1 VPVVALEKNEHARF
15 LGDAKA
21 TGTPVLLRDMTEDQ
35 ALLDAGVIHARAI
48 IIATNDDMANLEVA
62 LDARR
67 MNPKIRVLMRLFDQR
82 IADKFK
88 EAALID
94 EAFSAA
100 ALAAPIVADMALKI
114 ASG

>member
-1 VPVVALEKNEHARF
+1 M
-15 LGDAKA
+15 
-21 TGTPVLLRDMTEDQ
+21 PVLVRDMKEDQ
-35 ALLDAGVIHARAI
+35 ALIDAGVQHARTI

-67 MNPKIRVLMRLFDQR
+67 MNPKIRVIMRLFDQR

-94 EAFSAA
+94 EAFSSA
-100 ALAAPIVADMALKI
+100 ALAAPMVAEMALKTPR
-114 ASG
+114 